1 MKRLHVH
8 IAVDDLQKNIAFY
21 NALFAAEP
29 AVVKDDYA
37 KWQLEDPR
45 VNFAISARGVSAGL
59 EHLGIQ
65 VESAEELAEVES
77 RLARADGPVVEQTGT
92 ACCYARSDKYWI
104 QDPQGIAW
112 ESFHTLDEIP
122 TFNEA
127 APGQSACCTPEVP
140 AKESGPGCCAP
151 AES

>member
-1 MKRLHVH
+1 MKRMHVH
-8 IAVDDLQKNIAFY
+8 LAVDDLQENIGFY
-21 NALFAAEP
+21 SALFAAEP
-29 AVVKDDYA
+29 TVVKDDYA

-45 VNFAISARGVSAGL
+45 VNFAISSRGVPAGL
-59 EHLGIQ
+59 EHLGLQ

-77 RLARADGPVVEQTGT
+77 RLARAEGPVVEQTGT

-122 TFNEA
+122 TFNDA
-127 APGQSACCTPEVP
+127 GAGDSACCTPDAPPVE
-140 AKESGPGCCAP
+140 KTSGCCAP
-151 AES
+151 AGD